1 MERKEKR
8 NVDEYMVMFDS
19 EKEYT
24 VVKKVFVQ
32 QLLKKIEPQK
42 DEKLAIYNCLNML
55 HEMYSSCYT
64 IGHNNE
70 RIFLCD
76 ENVEVNFFVKGV
88 IRSMGLLDEE
98 G

>member
-1 MERKEKR
+1 
-8 NVDEYMVMFDS
+8 
-19 EKEYT
+19 
-24 VVKKVFVQ
+24 
-32 QLLKKIEPQK
+32 
-42 DEKLAIYNCLNML
+42 ML